1 MNKKLRYMMLC
12 LSLFAFGCNDW
23 LDVQPKSQVKE
34 EDLFSSES
42 GFRDALT
49 GIYAL
54 MGRVETYGGNSTMG
68 FMDMLA
74 QTYSK
79 VDYDYAEK
87 PLKPRLHLPRH
98 YVNARSS
105 RYPFFLYFVTS
116 SYN

>member
-54 MGRVETYGGNSTMG
+54 KGRNLRRQQYHGIYG
-68 FMDMLA
+68 
-74 QTYSK
+74 
-79 VDYDYAEK
+79 YACAD
-87 PLKPRLHLPRH
+87 L
-98 YVNARSS
+98 
-105 RYPFFLYFVTS
+105 
-116 SYN
+116 

>member
-54 MGRVETYGGNSTMG
+54 MGR
-68 FMDMLA
+68 
-74 QTYSK
+74 
-79 VDYDYAEK
+79 
-87 PLKPRLHLPRH
+87 
-98 YVNARSS
+98 
-105 RYPFFLYFVTS
+105 
-116 SYN
+116 

>member
-1 MNKKLRYMMLC
+1 MNKKLKYMILC
-12 LSLFAFGCNDW
+12 LSLFAMGCNDW

-42 GFRDALT
+42 GFRDALI

-54 MGRVETYGGNSTMG
+54 MGREEIYGGNSTMG

-79 VDYDYAEK
+79 VGYNYGDA
-87 PLKPRLHLPRH
+87 LK
-98 YVNARSS
+98 
-105 RYPFFLYFVTS
+105 
-116 SYN
+116 YNYKEDHVKRIVDTM

>member
-49 GIYAL
+49 
-54 MGRVETYGGNSTMG
+54 V
-68 FMDMLA
+68 FM
-74 QTYSK
+74 
-79 VDYDYAEK
+79 
-87 PLKPRLHLPRH
+87 P
-98 YVNARSS
+98 
-105 RYPFFLYFVTS
+105 
-116 SYN
+116 

>member
-79 VDYDYAEK
+79 VDYDYEDAFLQIIYIEGRYILVACHFFDIRK
-87 PLKPRLHLPRH
+87 VPISV
-98 YVNARSS
+98 YV
-105 RYPFFLYFVTS
+105 VD
-116 SYN
+116 